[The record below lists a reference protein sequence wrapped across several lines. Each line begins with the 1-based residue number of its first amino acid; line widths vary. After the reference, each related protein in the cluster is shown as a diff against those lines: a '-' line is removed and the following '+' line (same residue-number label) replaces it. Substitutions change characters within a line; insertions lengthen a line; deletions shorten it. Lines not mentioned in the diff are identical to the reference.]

1 MLSFLHTY
9 SQLLTDADL
18 QQACR
23 EGSVIEQDPR
33 GPKVI
38 QLPNGDFLK
47 IFRARRLL
55 SGARLYSH
63 ARRFYRNA
71 QRLQQLQIPTVT
83 MKSLYH
89 LPQAGHTAVIY
100 QPLPGKTLRQ
110 LIVQDLPRLYPLAS
124 ELGNFLATLHD
135 KGIHFHSLHSGNVL
149 LMPNDEFG
157 LIDVSDMT
165 IYPWSLMCTTRI
177 RSFARLGKYQADMS
191 ALDASFWCAVMQG
204 YQQTSAKAQRC
215 GPRILTTIDY
225 LHGAIRLNT
234 HD

>member
-1 MLSFLHTY
+1 MLSFLHTP
-9 SQLLTDADL
+9 SQLLTDGEL
-18 QQACR
+18 QHAGR
-23 EGSVIEQDPR
+23 DGIIIEQDPR

-47 IFRARRLL
+47 IFRARRVL

-100 QPLPGKTLRQ
+100 QPLAGQTLRQ
-110 LIVQDLPRLYPLAS
+110 LIANDLPRLYPLAS
-124 ELGNFLATLHD
+124 KLGHFLATLHD
-135 KGIHFHSLHSGNVL
+135 KGVHFHSLHSGNVL

-165 IYPWSLMCTTRI
+165 IYPWSLMCATRI

-191 ALDASFWCAVMQG
+191 ALDATFWQTVMQG
-204 YQQTSAKAQRC
+204 YQQASAKAQRC
-215 GPRILTTIDY
+215 GPRIFSTIGY
-225 LHGAIRLNT
+225 LHGPSA
-234 HD
+234 